1 MPTHEPL
8 VEHEIADTEPQRRT
22 GPWKLIALVAAV
34 TLVAVWLVPV
44 EQDEAPPPTAAGP
57 GSGGAPSLLAPQPQT
72 AATAQPLALPDDP
85 SVELEATAAGPR
97 VGRPGSR
104 ARSLIAAMRASGSVD
119 LQQVYTEAVEA
130 QARGE
135 HADAYLLYFFAAR
148 EGHADAALA
157 LGRQADPASRDPNDS
172 VFSAG
177 DYQQAHKW
185 LQRAAE
191 AGSSEAAERLADL
204 RGRLEGLAAGG
215 DPQAQRITLLWQ

>member
-8 VEHEIADTEPQRRT
+8 VEPEIAETDTQRRS

-44 EQDEAPPPTAAGP
+44 DQDDASVVQP
-57 GSGGAPSLLAPQPQT
+57 GSDDAPSLLAPKPQV
-72 AATAQPLALPDDP
+72 ATPAEPAALPDDP
-85 SVELEATAAGPR
+85 TVELEATAAGAK

-104 ARSLIAAMRASGSVD
+104 ARSLIAQMRAAGSVNLD
-119 LQQVYTEAVEA
+119 EIHTRAVEA
-130 QARGE
+130 QAQGE
-135 HADAYLLYFFAAR
+135 LADAYLLYFFAAR
-148 EGHADAALA
+148 EGHAESALA
-157 LGRQADPASRDPNDS
+157 LGRQADPATRDPDDS
-172 VFSAG
+172 VFGVA

-191 AGSSEAAERLADL
+191 AGSSEAADRLADL

-215 DPQAQRITLLWQ
+215 DPQAQRITLLWR

>member
-8 VEHEIADTEPQRRT
+8 LDPEIADAEPQRRA

-44 EQDEAPPPTAAGP
+44 DQDGEPTPAVTGT
-57 GSGGAPSLLAPQPQT
+57 GSDTAPSLLAPQPQT
-72 AATAQPLALPDDP
+72 AGTAEPLALPDDP

-119 LQQVYTEAVEA
+119 LAEIHSKAAEA
-130 QARGE
+130 QAQGE
-135 HADAYLLYFFAAR
+135 YADAYLLYFFAAR
-148 EGHADAALA
+148 EGHAESALA

-172 VFSAG
+172 VFSAA